1 MFQPI
6 FVSSLN
12 NIFFIAYNL
21 TLKILHPNFIFV
33 KKVDNNVFFQN
44 TDGKRAMDDIQIGI
58 GDMSK
63 STGVSSRQL
72 RYWEEKGYIKSINE
86 GDGNKRKFTINEYY
100 HIRLIKHLNA
110 SIEKA
115 EERRQQLLVLRRF
128 GVEIIKDVEVTD
140 KDKHYGKID
149 LGKVCNDENK
159 HAYGIVTEDG
169 CSIEIEKE
177 GEE

>member
-1 MFQPI
+1 M
-6 FVSSLN
+6 
-12 NIFFIAYNL
+12 
-21 TLKILHPNFIFV
+21 
-33 KKVDNNVFFQN
+33 FFQN
-44 TDGKRAMDDIQIGI
+44 TDGKRAIDDIQIGI

-72 RYWEEKGYIKSINE
+72 RYWEEKGYIKSIND
-86 GDGNKRKFTINEYY
+86 GDGNKRKFTINEYC
-100 HIRLIKHLNA
+100 HIRLIKHFLDEGYTLNA

-128 GVEIIKDVEVTD
+128 GVEIIKDVEITD

-159 HAYGIVTEDG
+159 HAYGIVNEDG

>member
-1 MFQPI
+1 MDKER
-6 FVSSLN
+6 S
-12 NIFFIAYNL
+12 
-21 TLKILHPNFIFV
+21 
-33 KKVDNNVFFQN
+33 NNVFFQN

-86 GDGNKRKFTINEYY
+86 GDGNKRKYTINEYY
-100 HIRLIKHLNA
+100 HIRLIKHFLDEGYTLNA

-159 HAYGIVTEDG
+159 HAYGIVTEDD

>member
-1 MFQPI
+1 M
-6 FVSSLN
+6 
-12 NIFFIAYNL
+12 
-21 TLKILHPNFIFV
+21 
-33 KKVDNNVFFQN
+33 FFQN

-86 GDGNKRKFTINEYY
+86 GYGNKRKFTINEYY
-100 HIRLIKHLNA
+100 HIRLIKHFLDEGYTLNA

>member
-1 MFQPI
+1 MLFR
-6 FVSSLN
+6 S
-12 NIFFIAYNL
+12 
-21 TLKILHPNFIFV
+21 
-33 KKVDNNVFFQN
+33 
-44 TDGKRAMDDIQIGI
+44 
-58 GDMSK
+58 
-63 STGVSSRQL
+63 
-72 RYWEEKGYIKSINE
+72 IKSIND

-100 HIRLIKHLNA
+100 HIRLIKHFLDEGYTLNA

-128 GVEIIKDVEVTD
+128 GVEIIKDVEITD
-140 KDKHYGKID
+140 RDKHYGKID